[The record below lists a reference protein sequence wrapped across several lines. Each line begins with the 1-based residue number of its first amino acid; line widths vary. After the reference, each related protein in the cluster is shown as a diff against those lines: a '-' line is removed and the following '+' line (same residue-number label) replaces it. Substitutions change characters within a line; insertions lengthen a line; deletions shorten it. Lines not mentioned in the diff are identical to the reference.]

1 MGPRGSVAFRAL
13 VEARTRV
20 LVAPVRARARGLVVR
35 ASLGSQVHGAEAAVA
50 AAAMEAATKV
60 AEAVVKV
67 AGMGAMGAV
76 ARVDEAARVA
86 EVATQAAAKKVAHW

>member
-1 MGPRGSVAFRAL
+1 MS
-13 VEARTRV
+13 
-20 LVAPVRARARGLVVR
+20 VAPVRARARGLVVR
-35 ASLGSQVHGAEAAVA
+35 ASLGIQVHGAEAAVA

-67 AGMGAMGAV
+67 AGMGAG

>member
-1 MGPRGSVAFRAL
+1 MAL
-13 VEARTRV
+13 V
-20 LVAPVRARARGLVVR
+20 RAAARGLVEW
-35 ASLGSQVHGAEAAVA
+35 ASLGSQEHGAEAAVA

-67 AGMGAMGAV
+67 AGMGAA

-86 EVATQAAAKKVAHW
+86 EVATRVAAKKVAHW

>member
-1 MGPRGSVAFRAL
+1 MGPRGFSVAFRAL

-20 LVAPVRARARGLVVR
+20 SVAPVRARARGLVVR

-50 AAAMEAATKV
+50 EAAMEAATKV

-67 AGMGAMGAV
+67 AGMGAV

>member
-1 MGPRGSVAFRAL
+1 MS
-13 VEARTRV
+13 
-20 LVAPVRARARGLVVR
+20 VAPVRARARGLVVR
-35 ASLGSQVHGAEAAVA
+35 ASLGSQEHGAEAAVA
-50 AAAMEAATKV
+50 AAAMEAAIKV

-67 AGMGAMGAV
+67 AGMGAV

>member
-1 MGPRGSVAFRAL
+1 MAFRSL
-13 VEARTRV
+13 VEARTGV
-20 LVAPVRARARGLVVR
+20 SVALVRATARGLVVR
-35 ASLGSQVHGAEAAVA
+35 ASLGSQEHGAEAAVA

-67 AGMGAMGAV
+67 AGMGAA

-86 EVATQAAAKKVAHW
+86 EVATRVAAKKVAHW

>member
-1 MGPRGSVAFRAL
+1 MSVAL
-13 VEARTRV
+13 
-20 LVAPVRARARGLVVR
+20 VRAAARGLVEW
-35 ASLGSQVHGAEAAVA
+35 ASLGSQEHGAEAAVA

-67 AGMGAMGAV
+67 AGMGAA

-86 EVATQAAAKKVAHW
+86 EVATRVAAKKVAHW

>member
-1 MGPRGSVAFRAL
+1 MSVAL
-13 VEARTRV
+13 
-20 LVAPVRARARGLVVR
+20 VRAAARGLVVR
-35 ASLGSQVHGAEAAVA
+35 ASLGSQEHEAEAAVA

-67 AGMGAMGAV
+67 AGMGAA

-86 EVATQAAAKKVAHW
+86 EVATRVAAKKVAHS

>member
-20 LVAPVRARARGLVVR
+20 SVAPVRARARGLVVR
-35 ASLGSQVHGAEAAVA
+35 AGLGSQVHGAEAAVA
-50 AAAMEAATKV
+50 AAAMEAARKV

-67 AGMGAMGAV
+67 AGMGAV

>member
-20 LVAPVRARARGLVVR
+20 SVAPVRARARGLVVR
-35 ASLGSQVHGAEAAVA
+35 ASLGSQEHGAEAAVA
-50 AAAMEAATKV
+50 AAAMEAAIKV

-67 AGMGAMGAV
+67 AGMGAV

>member
-20 LVAPVRARARGLVVR
+20 LVAPVRARATGLVVR
-35 ASLGSQVHGAEAAVA
+35 ASLGSQEHGAEAAVA
-50 AAAMEAATKV
+50 AAAMEAAIKV

-67 AGMGAMGAV
+67 AGMGAV